1 MGQTLY
7 IYIYKDHDCIH
18 KIAGIVKNKFKS
30 KEYLEGVAE
39 LNYKGVDD
47 FSENVPLGLHV
58 IHMVLLY
65 DCVLPHHLHRI
76 YPITIS
82 FFFTLT
88 IRSTRSRFRSLPHHL
103 EHFTKRPLPHNS
115 QNLEIPR
122 PKLPHFLAR
131 IGITR
136 SISSFGVGLGLGFG
150 FGCVDGEGAGEGE
163 AGGGAHEGVGP
174 VVDDGWVPWG
184 EGGG

>member
-1 MGQTLY
+1 M
-7 IYIYKDHDCIH
+7 
-18 KIAGIVKNKFKS
+18 VKNKLKL

-39 LNYKGVDD
+39 LNYKGVYD

-65 DCVLPHHLHRI
+65 DRVLPHHLHRI
-76 YPITIS
+76 YPITIY

-88 IRSTRSRFRSLPHHL
+88 IGRTRSRSLPHHL
-103 EHFTKRPLPHNS
+103 EHFPKRTLPHNP
-115 QNLEIPR
+115 QNLKIPR
-122 PKLPHFLAR
+122 PKLPQILPR
-131 IGITR
+131 IGTTR
-136 SISSFGVGLGLGFG
+136 SISSFGVGFGFG
-150 FGCVDGEGAGEGE
+150 FELGCVDGEGAGEGE

-174 VVDDGWVPWG
+174 VVDDRWVPWG

>member
-1 MGQTLY
+1 M
-7 IYIYKDHDCIH
+7 D
-18 KIAGIVKNKFKS
+18 
-30 KEYLEGVAE
+30 LEGVAE

-65 DCVLPHHLHRI
+65 DRVLPHYLHCI
-76 YPITIS
+76 YPIIIS
-82 FFFTLT
+82 FFTLT
-88 IRSTRSRFRSLPHHL
+88 IIRSTRTRSRFPHHL
-103 EHFTKRPLPHNS
+103 EHFPKRPLPHNP
-115 QNLEIPR
+115 QNLKIPR
-122 PKLPHFLAR
+122 PKLFHIHA
-131 IGITR
+131 R

-150 FGCVDGEGAGEGE
+150 LGCVDGEGAGESE

-174 VVDDGWVPWG
+174 VVDDGWVRWG